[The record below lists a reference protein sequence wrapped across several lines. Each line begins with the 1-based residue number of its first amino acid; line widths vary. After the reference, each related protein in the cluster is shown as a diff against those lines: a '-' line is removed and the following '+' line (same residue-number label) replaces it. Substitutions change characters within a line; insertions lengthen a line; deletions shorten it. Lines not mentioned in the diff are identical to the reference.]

1 MNLAFLLSIFL
12 SPPPLDRWKMYKSF
26 FENAPYPLTVVEENG
41 VISYANKE
49 FAKLVGFKMH
59 EILGEHFTKF
69 VAPEDRERLEKYH
82 AKRIKGMHA
91 PSEYEYR
98 ATTKD
103 GKIKYVRI
111 KVIKLDENR
120 TISCKIDLTK
130 EKEIESLFKKMA
142 QSSVFAFFIYQNDYF
157 VYINDVAEKITGY
170 KREDL
175 LNMRFWELVEK
186 NHRKIVKERGRKRQK
201 GESVA
206 PEMYEIPFYTKDG
219 KIKWGLF
226 SFMNISYQGEPA
238 GAAVAIDI
246 TEIKEARETFEAI
259 FNNAKDGIFIISKE
273 GNIIDVNE
281 AGARMLGYEREEL
294 KGVSS
299 SHIISGSLKKDW
311 ENVLKA
317 RKSIMMETENI
328 KKDGSLLPVEI
339 SINFVSG
346 KGEEYIVKIVRDI
359 SRRRSIEKEL
369 KESEERYR
377 MLVELS
383 QEGISICD
391 EDGNITFVND
401 AFAKMLGYEKKELLK
416 KKIAAF
422 IKEKKRIGKNR
433 YEAKFVTKDGKIKT
447 IIISSTPVYKN
458 GKYEGEMSVNL
469 DISERKAAE
478 EKLAE
483 SEALFRAIT
492 QSSMVGI
499 FIVQDGKIKFMN
511 PAFLKII
518 DYGKKEIEKMDYLGF
533 VYPEDKEKVEDEMK
547 KVEEGSKINIGEF
560 RYVTR
565 DGKIKWGNMAIVPI
579 EYKGKKATLAT
590 LMDLTEIRKTY
601 EIRRKFI
608 EETSHH
614 FFNPIAIAKGYLE
627 LAIERNE
634 NVETLKKVNN
644 AIGRIEK
651 VIWNIVERGEI
662 CE

>member
-1 MNLAFLLSIFL
+1 MKLAFLLSIFL
-12 SPPPLDRWKMYKSF
+12 SPPPLDKWKMYKSF

-41 VISYANKE
+41 MISYANKE

-69 VAPEDRERLEKYH
+69 VAPEDRKRLEEYH
-82 AKRIKGMHA
+82 ARRIKGMRV

-98 ATTKD
+98 AITKD
-103 GKIKYVRI
+103 GKIKYIRI

-130 EKEIESLFKKMA
+130 EKEIESLFKKIA
-142 QSSVFAFFIYQNDYF
+142 HNNVFAFFIYQNDHF
-157 VYINDVAEKITGY
+157 VYINDVAEKLTGY
-170 KREDL
+170 SKEEL
-175 LNMRFWELVEK
+175 LNMHFWDLAEK
-186 NHRKIVKERGRKRQK
+186 KHREMVKRRGRKRQR
-201 GESVA
+201 GEPVTPA
-206 PEMYEIPFYTKDG
+206 MYEIPFYTKDG

-226 SFMNISYQGEPA
+226 SFMNVSYRGEPA
-238 GAAVAIDI
+238 GAAVAIDV
-246 TEIKEARETFEAI
+246 TEMKEARETFEAI
-259 FNNAKDGIFIISKE
+259 FNNAKDGIFILSKE
-273 GNIIDVNE
+273 GNIVDVNE

-294 KGVSS
+294 IGMDSGC
-299 SHIISGSLKKDW
+299 IISGSLKNDW
-311 ENVLKA
+311 KNVLKA
-317 RKSIMMETENI
+317 GKSIVIETENI

-346 KGEEYIVKIVRDI
+346 RGGEYVVKIVRDI
-359 SRRRSIEKEL
+359 SRRKSIENEL
-369 KESEERYR
+369 KESEKRYR

-391 EDGNITFVND
+391 ENGNITFVNN
-401 AFAKMLGYEKKELLK
+401 AFAKMLGYKKEELLK
-416 KKIAAF
+416 KKIGAF
-422 IKEKKRIGKNR
+422 IREKRMTGKNR
-433 YEAKFVTKDGKIKT
+433 YEAKFVTKDGKVKT
-447 IIISSTPVYKN
+447 VIISSTPVYKN

-469 DISERKAAE
+469 DISERKVAE

-492 QSSMVGI
+492 QSSLVGI
-499 FIVQDGKIKFMN
+499 FIVQDGKIRFAN
-511 PAFLKII
+511 PAFLKLI
-518 DYGKKEIEKMDYLGF
+518 DYGKKEIEKIDYLGF
-533 VYPEDKEKVEDEMK
+533 VHQEDRGKVEDEMK
-547 KVEEGSKINIGEF
+547 KVEGGNKINIGEF
-560 RYVTR
+560 RYVTK
-565 DGKIKWGNMAIVPI
+565 DGKIKWGSMAGVPI
-579 EYKGKKATLAT
+579 EYKGKKATLVT
-590 LMDLTEIRKTY
+590 LMDITEIRNTY

-634 NVETLKKVNN
+634 DIETLKKVNN